1 MPHTT
6 RLLTRAAVLALVLA
20 GCSGTDDKTGD
31 SVVPTCT
38 GPVANAGADGSGSP
52 GGAVGLDGS
61 ASTVC
66 DTATVSYT
74 WSVESVPVDS
84 TVDTG
89 DLDLTDPSK
98 PSFTPDIPGTYV
110 ASLTVTDSSGVVS
123 APDLVI
129 IEVSAGSQKPVADC
143 GGNKVSG
150 IGERVDFDGTG
161 SADPEGA
168 ALTYQWSLASVPSC
182 SALQSTSLYNANT
195 ATPSMVPDCASVFL
209 VALVVSDG
217 EQWSDPVQCSVSV
230 GSDNQAPIAEAG
242 NSGNLSPCTEQ
253 QYELDGYGSYDPE
266 GQPLTYSWTLISAP
280 GRSSST
286 NASFDD
292 RTVPNPI
299 FTWDVTGEYT
309 FELRVNDGVNES
321 APDLVV
327 LNFQD
332 ASGNSVPIANAGSD
346 QTISRDA
353 DCSTASYVF
362 TCEDCA
368 ADDVTLNGTGSADP
382 VDGDDL
388 SFQWSDSSRE
398 LSIASPTSAIT
409 TVYTPTVTG
418 EYGTTTTRTWDVLLN
433 VSDCADS
440 DTDTVRI
447 TYNCTG
453 VYSH

>member
-150 IGERVDFDGTG
+150 IGERVDFDG
-161 SADPEGA
+161 SA
-168 ALTYQWSLASVPSC
+168 
-182 SALQSTSLYNANT
+182 
-195 ATPSMVPDCASVFL
+195 
-209 VALVVSDG
+209 
-217 EQWSDPVQCSVSV
+217 
-230 GSDNQAPIAEAG
+230 
-242 NSGNLSPCTEQ
+242 
-253 QYELDGYGSYDPE
+253 
-266 GQPLTYSWTLISAP
+266 
-280 GRSSST
+280 
-286 NASFDD
+286 
-292 RTVPNPI
+292 
-299 FTWDVTGEYT
+299 
-309 FELRVNDGVNES
+309 
-321 APDLVV
+321 
-327 LNFQD
+327 
-332 ASGNSVPIANAGSD
+332 
-346 QTISRDA
+346 
-353 DCSTASYVF
+353 
-362 TCEDCA
+362 
-368 ADDVTLNGTGSADP
+368 
-382 VDGDDL
+382 
-388 SFQWSDSSRE
+388 
-398 LSIASPTSAIT
+398 
-409 TVYTPTVTG
+409 
-418 EYGTTTTRTWDVLLN
+418 
-433 VSDCADS
+433 
-440 DTDTVRI
+440 
-447 TYNCTG
+447 
-453 VYSH
+453 